1 MVDITDAYA
10 DPPEEVST
18 LSPEKYPNAHF
29 VRLYALASLNA
40 YLAKRKARAA
50 LPLLLAIQR
59 RIDVL
64 KKRRVPLSSKVWKDV
79 GNPSKN
85 ERVTMLAHLH
95 RMPDL
100 VMLHEDRHPMFRYR
114 VEKGPAWHQIDKAGK
129 NGRGLEEDDEEED
142 I

>member
-50 LPLLLAIQR
+50 LPL
-59 RIDVL
+59 
-64 KKRRVPLSSKVWKDV
+64 
-79 GNPSKN
+79 PS
-85 ERVTMLAHLH
+85 VHPAA
-95 RMPDL
+95 
-100 VMLHEDRHPMFRYR
+100 DRC
-114 VEKGPAWHQIDKAGK
+114 VEKAAGASLFEGVE
-129 NGRGLEEDDEEED
+129 GRRQP